1 VSHLRRLDVAVT
13 PAALAPE
20 RLPGATVLVI
30 DVLRATTSITTA
42 LAHGCRAIVPVAS
55 AEEARR
61 RAAHY
66 PAGEALVAGEWLGEA
81 IPGFDLGNSPRDF
94 SAARV
99 GDKTVVLTTSNGTGA
114 LLAARSAAAV
124 GVAAL
129 VNLSAAAA
137 WAVAEGRDVLV
148 VCAGSRG
155 KRALED
161 EVCAGL
167 LVARMASA
175 VPGVELT
182 PAADAM
188 ASAARPYEGRVA
200 ALAGDAPWARR
211 LIAAGHGEDV
221 DTCLVLDTF
230 AFVPAYLT
238 NVDKVVRGP
247 R

>member
-1 VSHLRRLDVAVT
+1 VSRPRRLDVAVT

-20 RLPGATVLVI
+20 RLPGATALVI
-30 DVLRATTSITTA
+30 DVLRASTSITTA

-55 AEEARR
+55 PDEARR
-61 RAAHY
+61 RAADY
-66 PAGEALVAGEWLGEA
+66 PAGEALVAGERQGEA

-99 GDKTVVLTTSNGTGA
+99 GDKTVVFTTSNGTGA

-155 KRALED
+155 ARALED

-167 LVARMASA
+167 LVARVAA
-175 VPGVELT
+175 GVPGAELT
-182 PAADAM
+182 PAAEAV
-188 ASAARPYEGRVA
+188 AAAARAYDGRVG
-200 ALAGDAPWARR
+200 ALAADAPWARR
-211 LIAAGHGEDV
+211 LIAAGHAEDV
-221 DTCLVLDTF
+221 ETCLVLDTF
-230 AFVPAYLT
+230 ALVPAYLT

>member
-1 VSHLRRLDVAVT
+1 V
-13 PAALAPE
+13 
-20 RLPGATVLVI
+20 
-30 DVLRATTSITTA
+30 
-42 LAHGCRAIVPVAS
+42 
-55 AEEARR
+55 
-61 RAAHY
+61 
-66 PAGEALVAGEWLGEA
+66 
-81 IPGFDLGNSPRDF
+81 F
-94 SAARV
+94 
-99 GDKTVVLTTSNGTGA
+99 TTSNGTGA

-155 KRALED
+155 ARALED

-167 LVARMASA
+167 LLARVAAG
-175 VPGVELT
+175 VPGAELT
-182 PAADAM
+182 PAAEAV
-188 ASAARPYEGRVA
+188 AAAARVYDGRVG
-200 ALAGDAPWARR
+200 ALAADAPWARR
-211 LIAAGHGEDV
+211 LIAAGHAEDV
-221 DTCLVLDTF
+221 ETCLVLDTF